1 MDGTPRSHRA
11 DILHERHML
20 PTFSWFK
27 PRTTRNEW
35 LFPYGHVV
43 RMLLQNPFATTDYS
57 ILELQLTAMVVWGN
71 RHLFLV
77 VWSGFSTLF
86 FNMIIFRIKPA
97 RVAGVALAVAWQAPS
112 TSFGCGALFQ
122 SLARVRGIITTF
134 GDAPAAEMRVEHG
147 WTIQLRIVVYSC
159 LFAIIFTF
167 LPSRRQLLKWV
178 MIKKHSTRFR
188 PLPCFVFDIVEGLTW
203 MLKGMRCLGRFA
215 NLFGHVWPWP
225 FGWHVIQRETSRM
238 VIWRLFFRRGVGDFC
253 IFLWALTGHWLS
265 KATNNNL
272 KIWFEFRGAEFGLA
286 PLSVEDVE
294 SAFSWALGE
303 QLSSWMT

>member
-1 MDGTPRSHRA
+1 MDLRVSQSCPKMMDGTPRSHRA
-11 DILHERHML
+11 DILHERHVL

-77 VWSGFSTLF
+77 VWSGFSTFF

-122 SLARVRGIITTF
+122 SLARVRGIVTTF

-147 WTIQLRIVVYSC
+147 WT
-159 LFAIIFTF
+159 
-167 LPSRRQLLKWV
+167 
-178 MIKKHSTRFR
+178 M
-188 PLPCFVFDIVEGLTW
+188 LT
-203 MLKGMRCLGRFA
+203 
-215 NLFGHVWPWP
+215 
-225 FGWHVIQRETSRM
+225 I
-238 VIWRLFFRRGVGDFC
+238 
-253 IFLWALTGHWLS
+253 
-265 KATNNNL
+265 
-272 KIWFEFRGAEFGLA
+272 
-286 PLSVEDVE
+286 
-294 SAFSWALGE
+294 
-303 QLSSWMT
+303 